1 MIHLSFDFAA
11 KLLIL
16 AATSTSNEPV
26 EVDNREKRFAKSG
39 RLLGGLGYG
48 LQQRPG

>member
-16 AATSTSNEPV
+16 AAMSTSNEPV
-26 EVDNREKRFAKSG
+26 KIDNRESVLENSAG
-39 RLLGGLGYG
+39 C
-48 LQQRPG
+48 